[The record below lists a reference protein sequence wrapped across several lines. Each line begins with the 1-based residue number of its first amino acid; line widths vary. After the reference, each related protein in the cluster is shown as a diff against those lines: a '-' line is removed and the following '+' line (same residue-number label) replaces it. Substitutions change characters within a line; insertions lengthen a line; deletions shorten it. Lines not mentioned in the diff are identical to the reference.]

1 MGFEGHLI
9 YTVIEPSPPPI
20 FCFLQEQ
27 DTLRSGK
34 CCLGLCNHIERKH
47 IFVDIVGRIE
57 PRPRQVLG
65 SSITDTLR
73 RRGVGVGKNL
83 QRRAPIPS
91 DLLKQLEPILDH
103 PLVVDLVQ

>member
-1 MGFEGHLI
+1 MGFKGHLI
-9 YTVIEPSPPPI
+9 YIAIDQALLPS

-47 IFVDIVGRIE
+47 VFVDVVGRIE

-91 DLLKQLEPILDH
+91 DLLKQLEPILYH
-103 PLVVDLVQ
+103 PLVVDLIQ